1 MTIERKR
8 PPGGGGR
15 LDSRCLGRAA
25 HPVRDYTSQ
34 HGYSGDVGHV
44 QSVPQKEPETHQGK
58 QAAMDRLAKA
68 ISNTRP
74 KLTLKKKGGSSRD
87 Q

>member
-1 MTIERKR
+1 MTIKRER
-8 PPGGGGR
+8 PSGGDGR

-34 HGYSGDVGHV
+34 HGYSGDVGHF
-44 QSVPQKEPETHQGK
+44 QPVPRKEPEIHQGK

-68 ISNTRP
+68 VSNTRP
-74 KLTLKKKGGSSRD
+74 TLTLKKKGGARHG
-87 Q
+87 